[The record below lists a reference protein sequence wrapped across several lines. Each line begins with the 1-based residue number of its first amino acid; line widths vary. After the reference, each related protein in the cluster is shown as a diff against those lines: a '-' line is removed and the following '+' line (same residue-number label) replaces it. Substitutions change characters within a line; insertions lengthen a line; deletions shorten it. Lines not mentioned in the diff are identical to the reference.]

1 MLAPEKLA
9 KRLVQPIAKKH
20 VLWGETVTLES
31 LKSKWFYT
39 SRLLSLWQRAA
50 AQNDHGGFGCT
61 LKRHPADCAGPPP
74 IWMHGRNRVLDQ
86 PALDEGHPGGGAGT
100 IMRTILRCSWG
111 PPSVEDGNCSSSN
124 GPPGRH
130 ALGVHETAIYME
142 VRYTSHLSPGVW
154 LTERQRIHR

>member
-1 MLAPEKLA
+1 VLAPKKLA
-9 KRLVQPIAKKH
+9 KRLVQPIAKKT
-20 VLWGETVTLES
+20 LLGGDGTLES

-111 PPSVEDGNCSSSN
+111 PPSVEDGNGSSSN
-124 GPPGRH
+124 SPTGRH
-130 ALGVHETAIYME
+130 ALVVHGTAIYTE
-142 VRYTSHLSPGVW
+142 DRCTPHLSPGIW
-154 LTERQRIHR
+154 PTSCCCIHP

>member
-1 MLAPEKLA
+1 MLAPKKLA
-9 KRLVQPIAKKH
+9 KRLVQPIAKKT
-20 VLWGETVTLES
+20 LLGGDGTLES

-111 PPSVEDGNCSSSN
+111 PPSVEDGNGSSSN
-124 GPPGRH
+124 SPTGRH
-130 ALGVHETAIYME
+130 ALVVHGTAIYTE
-142 VRYTSHLSPGVW
+142 DRCTPHLSPGIW
-154 LTERQRIHR
+154 PTSCCCIHP